1 MAKTKLTDGHP
12 FTDYVKETY
21 ETGEMLA
28 RSKSF
33 YAWMEKRK
41 GLNETAT
48 GYS

>member
-33 YAWMEKRK
+33 LPGWKK
-41 GLNETAT
+41 GKD
-48 GYS
+48 